1 MRAAVVDSETLIVV
15 NVIVVD
21 SLDDVAPDGC
31 FLVDADNSVCAPGW
45 VYDPVMNDF
54 YDPNPPPIEEVVD
67 AN

>member
-45 VYDPVMNDF
+45 VYDPIINDF
-54 YDPNPPPIEEVVD
+54 YDPNPPVTEGVD
-67 AN
+67 GN